1 MDTGVRG
8 TVKFRIISIALTFGI
23 VACAV
28 LSSAAQKKSAAASGP
43 TVFVQDKGKLT
54 IKLGGQTVGHE
65 EFEIA
70 PSGGGWL
77 AKGIAEIK
85 PPDGGSSRVS
95 GTLTLQG
102 DGAPISYDWSSQA
115 EKTNGA
121 HILFA
126 NGVASITL
134 EMQGGRPC
142 TAEEIAD
149 PRRTQPC
156 FFQQDLTFNT
166 PLIAV
171 LDNNLYYQYAV
182 LARIYDWSKR
192 GVQTFPVI
200 IPQELTP
207 GTITV
212 QSTGSASAEGK
223 TYEGLKV
230 NTSDLEILLL
240 LDGNHRLMRLEVPE
254 AKVSVVRE

>member
-28 LSSAAQKKSAAASGP
+28 SIAAQKKSAATSGP
-43 TVFVQDKGKLT
+43 VVFVQDKGKLT

-65 EFEIA
+65 DFEIA

-77 AKGIAEIK
+77 AKGLAEVK
-85 PPDGGSSRVS
+85 PPDSGASKVS
-95 GTLTLQG
+95 GSLTMQG
-102 DGAPISYDWSSQA
+102 DGAPISYEWSAQA

-134 EMQGGRPC
+134 EMQGARP
-142 TAEEIAD
+142 
-149 PRRTQPC
+149 
-156 FFQQDLTFNT
+156 FQQNLTFNT

-171 LDNNLYYQYAV
+171 LDNNLYHQYAV

-192 GVQTFPVI
+192 GVQTFPVL

-212 QSTGSASAEGK
+212 QSTGSASADGK

-230 NTSDLEILLL
+230 NNSDLEILLL
-240 LDGNHRLMRLEVPE
+240 LDGNHRLMRLEVPD

>member
-1 MDTGVRG
+1 MDTGVRS
-8 TVKFRIISIALTFGI
+8 TVKFKAISIALIFGI
-23 VACAV
+23 AACAAF
-28 LSSAAQKKSAAASGP
+28 SPAAQKKSAAASVP
-43 TVFVQDKGKLT
+43 VVFAQDKGKLT

-65 EFEIA
+65 DFEIA

-77 AKGIAEIK
+77 AKGVAEIK
-85 PPDGGSSRVS
+85 PPDSTASKVS
-95 GTLTLQG
+95 GSLTLQP
-102 DGAPISYDWSSQA
+102 DGAPISYNWSAQT

-134 EMQGGRPC
+134 EMQGARP
-142 TAEEIAD
+142 
-149 PRRTQPC
+149 
-156 FFQQDLTFNT
+156 FQQDLTFNS

-171 LDNNLYYQYAV
+171 LDNNLYHQYAV

-192 GVQTFPVI
+192 GVQTFPVL

-207 GTITV
+207 GSITV

-230 NTSDLEILLL
+230 TTSDLEVLLL
-240 LDGNHRLMRLEVPE
+240 LDTNHRLMRLEVPD
-254 AKVSVVRE
+254 AKVSVIRE